1 MVREVQGLREQ
12 PWTTQRRCQTGTQDW
27 LAPEPLCCHNHHKTQ
42 PMSCFCPPCPRTSP
56 KNEWAR
62 AQPSVCPGK
71 GHRDGQRDQGRRGPS
86 SQNPAGLTAQPRQAR
101 GILTGSEKPL
111 VTCPNASLRR
121 GLLLGSHLLQ
131 SASVP
136 GCPDPQCPFH
146 PAAMYRNRYRDP
158 GALEVPV
165 IRRLYAGQHPP
176 SSASVQKPHP
186 SGHCPSQTR
195 SLLRS
200 KVSQR
205 ASHGKEESA
214 PQIVN
219 HHEVS
224 GAPFPTSLRL
234 ATPSTPPPGSL
245 S

>member
-165 IRRLYAGQHPP
+165 IRRLLCWAAPSFQCLCPETTPKRALPLTNQITSEKQSVSKGISWQGGICTPNRKPP
-176 SSASVQKPHP
+176 
-186 SGHCPSQTR
+186 
-195 SLLRS
+195 
-200 KVSQR
+200 
-205 ASHGKEESA
+205 
-214 PQIVN
+214 
-219 HHEVS
+219 
-224 GAPFPTSLRL
+224 
-234 ATPSTPPPGSL
+234 
-245 S
+245 